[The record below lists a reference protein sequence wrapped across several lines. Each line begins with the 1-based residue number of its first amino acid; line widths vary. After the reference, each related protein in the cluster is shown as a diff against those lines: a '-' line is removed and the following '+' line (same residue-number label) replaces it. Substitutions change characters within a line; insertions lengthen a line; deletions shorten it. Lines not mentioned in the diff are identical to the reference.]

1 MGLRAVSHLRF
12 ALFNLIMLISYI
24 KHIEL
29 KEVAHEKEGETREE
43 EAEGGETSASA
54 AFYSRT

>member
-1 MGLRAVSHLRF
+1 
-12 ALFNLIMLISYI
+12 MLISYI

-29 KEVAHEKEGETREE
+29 KEVAHEKEGEIREE